1 MIRVLQLCTAVML
14 ALAINAHAQT
24 PAQAKAVRESCNQW
38 FLPLDKFTV
47 ISDDNYDE
55 AIKAWLQV
63 SSLMSQRID
72 SLAATTGLS
81 FHETIKLVEAQY
93 MNHPF
98 MAKKAAY
105 ERLRDKEWRE
115 NRNTDLAIIE
125 SYMKGA
131 TIEAREAMVAE
142 ISFAASDKNDVMYMV
157 SEYYAPIHR
166 AYDELLA
173 KGLEKKLLDNSR
185 RQCLHELDSVA
196 LRTAL
201 SADVEKRIDDIVGQR
216 LQSVAAEVAHIT
228 TFDELEKYSQC
239 FSQIMNEIVK
249 TESAGH
255 SSVWRNKL
263 ERALSRQGYDLLQ
276 ARHEALWDD
285 LIGRISVVARPIVQS
300 YARAVSNARDHDEY
314 CKIYYD
320 FSKKIDKGGELYMLL
335 LKNGFSKED
344 IQRYRHEYIKELEQY

>member
-55 AIKAWLQV
+55 AIKAWLKM
-63 SSLMSQRID
+63 SSLMDQRID

-142 ISFAASDKNDVMYMV
+142 ISFAASDKNDVMY
-157 SEYYAPIHR
+157 IHR
-166 AYDELLA
+166 PRRY
-173 KGLEKKLLDNSR
+173 LD
-185 RQCLHELDSVA
+185 
-196 LRTAL
+196 
-201 SADVEKRIDDIVGQR
+201 G
-216 LQSVAAEVAHIT
+216 
-228 TFDELEKYSQC
+228 
-239 FSQIMNEIVK
+239 
-249 TESAGH
+249 
-255 SSVWRNKL
+255 
-263 ERALSRQGYDLLQ
+263 
-276 ARHEALWDD
+276 
-285 LIGRISVVARPIVQS
+285 
-300 YARAVSNARDHDEY
+300 
-314 CKIYYD
+314 
-320 FSKKIDKGGELYMLL
+320 
-335 LKNGFSKED
+335 
-344 IQRYRHEYIKELEQY
+344 